1 MSEVDAELAQ
11 IGAVL
16 VEERVLRRI
25 IKSHRRLRGVGLQVP
40 HEQCYEL
47 PRDELATFV
56 EADEVA
62 IDLATLP
69 DRVVLISNG
78 RDKLTSPETWTA
90 AWRSIFHAKI
100 HQAFEERLE
109 SRRLTLA
116 AIRERIN
123 RVGQT
128 EFDEIRSVL
137 KQEDLLLPQPG
148 GLAARASTDD
158 VITYV
163 EFVALYLELREF
175 APQAIDRTFPALFD
189 TERVDLTIALD
200 LDAKAILAAA
210 RPPRAPETPLIAA
223 QRAEEEADTRA
234 AIISE
239 SAKRSAHKAALS
251 AREKGNRS
259 RAAILHYRAG
269 MDTAGESDI
278 TELVNRLCRA
288 LTLSDSEL
296 ASASASLVALGSEV
310 SEESRRAWVA
320 ALRPVA
326 EFAARQSSLR
336 FSVGARLLY
345 DLQAAIIVADREV
358 KVVDFFTWALSLGKT
373 AIVRELPA
381 TREVKIAK
389 HIHAAVAKIP
399 ACGVPSDELTEAL
412 HEIRERADTNVRA
425 VMRPKIEAAL
435 DQVDLHPHSLP
446 ERVGEKKLIDELL
459 DRAVAVGRLNIGN
472 LRDALSK
479 NDLKTNDLELRE
491 LKTGDQLLRADDL
504 LSKSMDGVYRR
515 GEQYMRYLQKL
526 SSLLFG
532 TKIGRFLSL
541 YLLLPALGALGV
553 IEGLQH
559 TAIKLIELTI
569 ADREIHISTPTTL
582 ISTGVFIFLLLHVPP
597 FRRLMTWVGL
607 KLWWLIKILF
617 WVGPL
622 AIWRHPIASAYFA
635 SRAHRWVIRPA
646 LLGGIAWLCV
656 PADRV
661 VPGIDVPLDY
671 AIAGGAV
678 IAFALAMNTRVWR
691 VAEERVGD
699 WTVRSGRHV
708 TTRLIPGA
716 VRLIIEIFAK
726 LVDRFDR
733 GIYRVDEWL
742 RFRKGQSGIVV
753 VIKGALGAIWFVI
766 TYILRIYINL
776 LIEPTVN
783 PVKHFPVVTVAA
795 KLIIPILPALV
806 EGITNFTKPLFGTFA
821 GAFAVFTVGVIPG
834 FAGFLVWEFKEN
846 WRLYRATRTKAL
858 MPQGIGHHGES
869 MVRFMKPGFHSGTIP
884 KLFTKLR
891 RAAWKDDERGVAKH
905 REGLHHVEEAVAT
918 FVDRQLVSMLNEV
931 PAFKP
936 TDVAVA
942 HVEIGSNRVQFEMVC
957 PSINNEPMKVR
968 FEQQSGWLVASI
980 PEPGW
985 IAALDDP
992 HRKILEIALTGFYKL
1007 SGVELVREQLETAL
1021 QGDGSAPPPYDIA
1034 DEGLL
1039 VWPAGAYD
1047 CEAVYDL
1054 RGKKLIPTMRGEK
1067 FDGGLPDLDKR
1078 HALFG
1083 REPLYWSVWS
1093 TAWQQIARGEPPMPL
1108 LVGPS
1113 LLPST

>member
-1 MSEVDAELAQ
+1 MSEADAELAQ

-25 IKSHRRLRGVGLQVP
+25 IKSHRKLRGVGLQVP

-47 PRDELATFV
+47 PRDELTKFV
-56 EADEVA
+56 EPDEVA
-62 IDLATLP
+62 LDLSTLP
-69 DRVVLISNG
+69 ERVVLISSV
-78 RDKLTSPETWTA
+78 RDKLLTAEAWTR
-90 AWRSIFHAKI
+90 AWRDIFHAKV
-100 HQAFEERLE
+100 HQAFEERLGN
-109 SRRLTLA
+109 RRLTLA

-137 KQEDLLLPQPG
+137 KQEDLLLPSPG
-148 GLAARASTDD
+148 GIAARAATDD

-189 TERVDLTIALD
+189 TERVDQTIALD
-200 LDAKAILAAA
+200 LDAKAILAAS

-239 SAKRSAHKAALS
+239 SAKRSAHKAALA

-269 MDTAGESDI
+269 LDTAGEGDI
-278 TELVNRLCRA
+278 AELVNRLIRA
-288 LTLSDSEL
+288 L
-296 ASASASLVALGSEV
+296 SLKDATAEV
-310 SEESRRAWVA
+310 SAETKAKWVA
-320 ALRPVA
+320 ALQPVA

-358 KVVDFFTWALSLGKT
+358 KVVDFFAWALSFGKQK
-373 AIVRELPA
+373 IVRELPA

-399 ACGVPSDELTEAL
+399 ACGVPSEELTEAL
-412 HEIRERADTNVRA
+412 HEIRDRADDNVRT

-459 DRAVAVGRLNIGN
+459 DRAVSVGRLNIGN

-479 NDLKTNDLELRE
+479 NDLKANDLELRE
-491 LKTGDQLLRADDL
+491 LKTGDQLLRADDIL
-504 LSKSMDGVYRR
+504 ATSMDGVYRR
-515 GEQYMRYLQKL
+515 GEQYMRFLQKL

-532 TKIGRFLSL
+532 TPIGRFLSL
-541 YLLLPALGALGV
+541 YLFLPALGALGV
-553 IEGLQH
+553 IEGLNH
-559 TAIKLIELTI
+559 TVGLLIGKLTGHHPE
-569 ADREIHISTPTTL
+569 ISTPTTL
-582 ISTGVFIFLLLHVPP
+582 IGTGVFLFFLIHIVP

-607 KLWWLIKILF
+607 KLWWLLKLLC

-622 AIWRHPIASAYFA
+622 AIWRHHIASAYFA

-661 VPGIDVPLDY
+661 VPGIELPLDI
-671 AIAGGAV
+671 AIAGVAV

-691 VAEERVGD
+691 IAEERVGD
-699 WTVRSGRHV
+699 WAVRSGRHV
-708 TTRLIPGA
+708 TTRLIPGL
-716 VRLIIEIFAK
+716 VRLTIEIFAK
-726 LVDRFDR
+726 LVERFDR

-742 RFRKGQSGIVV
+742 RFRKGQSGVIV
-753 VIKGALGAIWFVI
+753 VIKGVLGAIWFVI

-776 LIEPTVN
+776 FVEPTVN
-783 PVKHFPVVTVAA
+783 PIKHFPVVTVAA
-795 KLIIPILPALV
+795 KLILPIIKPLL
-806 EGITNFTKPLFGTFA
+806 EGITNATEPLFGAFALTFA
-821 GAFAVFTVGVIPG
+821 TFTVLVLPG
-834 FAGFLVWEFKEN
+834 LAGFLVWELKEN
-846 WRLYRATRTKAL
+846 WRLYRATRSKAL
-858 MPQGIGHHGES
+858 HPQVIGHHGES
-869 MVRFMKPGFHSGTIP
+869 MVAFMKPGFHSGTIP
-884 KLFTKLR
+884 KLYTKLR
-891 RAAWKDDERGVAKH
+891 RAAWQDDERGVAKQ

-942 HVEIGSNRVQFEMVC
+942 HVEIGSNRVQFEMIC
-957 PSINNEPMKVR
+957 PSVGPEPMKVR

-985 IAALDDP
+985 IATLDDP

-1054 RGKKLIPTMRGEK
+1054 RGKRLIPTMRGEK

-1113 LLPST
+1113 LLPAV

>member
-1 MSEVDAELAQ
+1 MSEVDAELAG

-47 PRDELATFV
+47 PRDELTKFV
-56 EADEVA
+56 EDDEVA
-62 IDLATLP
+62 TDLAALP
-69 DRVVLISNG
+69 ARVVLIPSD
-78 RDKLTSPETWTA
+78 RDGLATPEAWTA

-123 RVGQT
+123 RIGQT

-148 GLAARASTDD
+148 GVAARASTDD

-175 APQAIDRTFPALFD
+175 APTAIDRTFPALFD
-189 TERVDLTIALD
+189 TQRVDQTIALD
-200 LDAKAILAAA
+200 LDPAELLAAS
-210 RPPRAPETPLIAA
+210 RPPRAPQTPLIAA
-223 QRAEEEADTRA
+223 QHAADEAASQVVRFNERDKKA
-234 AIISE
+234 
-239 SAKRSAHKAALS
+239 AHKAALGM
-251 AREKGNRS
+251 RDKGNRS

-269 MDTAGESDI
+269 LDTAGRTDI
-278 TELVNRLCRA
+278 TELVNRLTRA
-288 LTLSDSEL
+288 L
-296 ASASASLVALGSEV
+296 
-310 SEESRRAWVA
+310 
-320 ALRPVA
+320 ALRDGTTPSGAISEQTKESWATALQPVA
-326 EFAARQSSLR
+326 EYAARQSSLR

-345 DLQAAIIVADREV
+345 DLQAACVIADREV
-358 KVVDFFTWALSLGKT
+358 KVVDFFTWAFSLGKT
-373 AIVRELPA
+373 KIVRELPA

-389 HIHAAVAKIP
+389 FVHAAVAKIP
-399 ACGVPSDELTEAL
+399 ACGVPSSQLTDAL
-412 HEIRERADTNVRA
+412 HEMRDRADDNVRA

-435 DQVDLHPHSLP
+435 DQVELNPHSLP
-446 ERVGEKKLIDELL
+446 ELVGEKKAIDEML

-472 LRDALSK
+472 LRDAISK
-479 NDLKTNDLELRE
+479 NDLKANDLKLSE
-491 LKTGDQLLRADDL
+491 LKTGDQLLRADDI

-515 GEQYMRYLQKL
+515 GEQYMRFLQKF

-532 TKIGRFLSL
+532 TPVGRVLSL
-541 YLLLPALGALGV
+541 YLLLPVLGAVGV
-553 IEGLQH
+553 IEGLNH
-559 TAIKLIELTI
+559 TVGLLIAVITGHHPE
-569 ADREIHISTPTTL
+569 ISTPASL
-582 ISTGVFIFLLLHVPP
+582 IGTGIFIFLLLHIPP
-597 FRRLMTWVGL
+597 FRRLMIWVGL
-607 KLWWLIKILF
+607 KLWWLIKIVL

-622 AIWRHPIASAYFA
+622 ALWRHPIVSRYLG
-635 SRAHRWVIRPA
+635 SRAHRWAVRPA
-646 LLGGIAWLCV
+646 ILGGLVWLCT
-656 PADRV
+656 PADHEVPV
-661 VPGIDVPLDY
+661 VHVPLDLTV
-671 AIAGGAV
+671 AAAAV
-678 IAFALAMNTRVWR
+678 VVFALSMNTRVWR
-691 VAEERVGD
+691 IAEERVGD
-699 WTVRSGRHV
+699 AVVRSGRHV
-708 TTRLIPGA
+708 TTRLIPGV
-716 VRLIIEIFAK
+716 VRLTIEIFAK
-726 LVDRFDR
+726 LVERFDR

-742 RFRKGQSGIVV
+742 RFRKGQSTIIV
-753 VIKGALGAIWFVI
+753 VIKGTLGAFWFLI

-776 LIEPTVN
+776 FVEPTVN
-783 PVKHFPVVTVAA
+783 PIKHFPVVTVAA
-795 KLIIPILPALV
+795 KLIIPIIQPLL
-806 EGITNFTKPLFGTFA
+806 EGITNLTKPLFGTGGA
-821 GAFAVFTVGVIPG
+821 VAFATFTVLVLPG
-834 FAGFLVWEFKEN
+834 LAGFLVWEFKEN
-846 WRLYRATRTKAL
+846 WKLYRATRAKQLHA
-858 MPQGIGHHGES
+858 QAIGHHGES
-869 MVRFMKPGFHSGTIP
+869 MVAFMKPGFHSGTIP
-884 KLFTKLR
+884 KLYTKLR
-891 RAAWKDDERGVAKH
+891 RGAWRNDERSVAKH
-905 REGLHHVEEAVAT
+905 REGLHHVEEAVMT

-931 PAFKP
+931 PAFTP

-942 HVEIGSNRVQFEMVC
+942 HVEIGSNRVQFELAC
-957 PSINNEPMKVR
+957 PSVGPEHMKVR

-985 IAALDDP
+985 IAALDDN
-992 HRKILEIALTGFYKL
+992 HRKIFEIALTGFYKL
-1007 SGVELVREQLETAL
+1007 SGVELVREQLESAL

-1054 RGKKLIPTMRGEK
+1054 HGKKLVPTMRGEK

-1113 LLPST
+1113 LLPPR

>member
-1 MSEVDAELAQ
+1 MSEADAELAQ
-11 IGAVL
+11 VGAVL

-25 IKSHRRLRGVGLQVP
+25 IKSHRKLRGVGLQVP

-47 PRDELATFV
+47 PRDELTKFV
-56 EADEVA
+56 EPDEVA
-62 IDLATLP
+62 LDLSTLP
-69 DRVVLISNG
+69 ERVVLISSV
-78 RDKLTSPETWTA
+78 RDKLNNPEAWTR
-90 AWRSIFHAKI
+90 AWRDIFHAKV
-100 HQAFEERLE
+100 HQAFEERLGN
-109 SRRLTLA
+109 RRLTLA

-137 KQEDLLLPQPG
+137 KQEDLLLPSPG
-148 GLAARASTDD
+148 GIAARAATDD

-189 TERVDLTIALD
+189 TERVDQTIALD
-200 LDAKAILAAA
+200 LDAKAILAAS

-239 SAKRSAHKAALS
+239 SAKRSAHKAALA

-269 MDTAGESDI
+269 LDTAGEGDI
-278 TELVNRLCRA
+278 AELVNRLIRA
-288 LTLSDSEL
+288 L
-296 ASASASLVALGSEV
+296 SLKDATAEV
-310 SEESRRAWVA
+310 SPETKAKWVA
-320 ALRPVA
+320 ALQPVA

-358 KVVDFFTWALSLGKT
+358 KVVDFFAWALSLGKQK
-373 AIVRELPA
+373 IVRELPA

-399 ACGVPSDELTEAL
+399 ACGVPSEELTEAL
-412 HEIRERADTNVRA
+412 HEIRDRADDNVRT

-459 DRAVAVGRLNIGN
+459 DRAVSVGRLNIGN

-479 NDLKTNDLELRE
+479 NDLKANDLELRE
-491 LKTGDQLLRADDL
+491 LKTGDQLLRADDIL
-504 LSKSMDGVYRR
+504 ATSMDGVYRR
-515 GEQYMRYLQKL
+515 GEQYMRFLQKL

-532 TKIGRFLSL
+532 TPIGRFLSL
-541 YLLLPALGALGV
+541 YLFLPALGALGV
-553 IEGLQH
+553 IEGLNH
-559 TAIKLIELTI
+559 TVGLLIGKLTGHHPE
-569 ADREIHISTPTTL
+569 ISTPTTL
-582 ISTGVFIFLLLHVPP
+582 IGTGVFLFFLIHIVP

-607 KLWWLIKILF
+607 KLWWLLKLLC

-622 AIWRHPIASAYFA
+622 AIWRHHIASAYFA

-661 VPGIDVPLDY
+661 VPGIELPLD
-671 AIAGGAV
+671 IAVAGVAV

-691 VAEERVGD
+691 IAEERVGD
-699 WTVRSGRHV
+699 WAVRSGRHV
-708 TTRLIPGA
+708 TTRLIPGL
-716 VRLIIEIFAK
+716 VRLTIEIFAK
-726 LVDRFDR
+726 LVERFDR

-742 RFRKGQSGIVV
+742 RFRKGQSGVIV
-753 VIKGALGAIWFVI
+753 VIKGVLGAIWFVI

-776 LIEPTVN
+776 FVEPTVN
-783 PVKHFPVVTVAA
+783 PIKHFPVVTVAA
-795 KLIIPILPALV
+795 KLILPIIKPLL
-806 EGITNFTKPLFGTFA
+806 EGITNATEPLFGAFALTFA
-821 GAFAVFTVGVIPG
+821 TFTVLVLPG
-834 FAGFLVWEFKEN
+834 LAGFLVWELKEN
-846 WRLYRATRTKAL
+846 WRLYRATRSKAL
-858 MPQGIGHHGES
+858 HPQVIGHHGES
-869 MVRFMKPGFHSGTIP
+869 MVAFMKPGFHSGTIP
-884 KLFTKLR
+884 KLYTKLR
-891 RAAWKDDERGVAKH
+891 RAAWQDDERGVAKQ

-942 HVEIGSNRVQFEMVC
+942 HVEIGSNRVQFEMIC
-957 PSINNEPMKVR
+957 PSVGPDPMKVR

-985 IAALDDP
+985 IAALDDA

-1054 RGKKLIPTMRGEK
+1054 RGKRLIPTMRGEK

-1113 LLPST
+1113 LLPAV

>member
-47 PRDELATFV
+47 PRDELTKFV

-62 IDLATLP
+62 IDLSTLP
-69 DRVVLISNG
+69 ERVVLISSV
-78 RDKLTSPETWTA
+78 RDKLNHPEAWTR
-90 AWRSIFHAKI
+90 AWRDIFHAKV
-100 HQAFEERLE
+100 HQAFEERLGT
-109 SRRLTLA
+109 RRLTLA

-137 KQEDLLLPQPG
+137 KQEDLLLPAPG
-148 GLAARASTDD
+148 GIAARAATDD

-189 TERVDLTIALD
+189 TERVDQTIALD

-210 RPPRAPETPLIAA
+210 RPPRAPETPLFAA

-269 MDTAGESDI
+269 LDTAGEGDI
-278 TELVNRLCRA
+278 AELVNRLTRA
-288 LTLSDSEL
+288 L
-296 ASASASLVALGSEV
+296 SLEDAPAEIPA
-310 SEESRRAWVA
+310 ETKATWVA
-320 ALRPVA
+320 ALQPVA

-373 AIVRELPA
+373 KIVRELPA

-399 ACGVPSDELTEAL
+399 SCGVPSEELTEAL
-412 HEIRERADTNVRA
+412 HQIRDRADDNVRA

-479 NDLKTNDLELRE
+479 NDLKANDLELRE
-491 LKTGDQLLRADDL
+491 LKTGDQLLRADDIL
-504 LSKSMDGVYRR
+504 AKSMDGVYRR
-515 GEQYMRYLQKL
+515 GEQYMRYLQKF

-532 TKIGRFLSL
+532 TPIGRFLSL
-541 YLLLPALGALGV
+541 YLFLPALGALGV

-559 TAIKLIELTI
+559 TVIKLIELTI
-569 ADREIHISTPTTL
+569 AHREIHISTPPTL

-635 SRAHRWVIRPA
+635 SRTHRWVIRPA
-646 LLGGIAWLCV
+646 ILGGIAWLCV
-656 PADRV
+656 PADREI
-661 VPGIDVPLDY
+661 PFIGIPLDFV
-671 AIAGGAV
+671 IAGTALF
-678 IAFALAMNTRVWR
+678 AFALAMNTRVWR

-708 TTRLIPGA
+708 TTRLLPGA
-716 VRLIIEIFAK
+716 VKLILELFAK
-726 LVDRFDR
+726 LIERFDR

-742 RFRKGQSGIVV
+742 RFRKGQSTIVV
-753 VIKGALGAIWFVI
+753 VVKGVIGAVWFLI
-766 TYILRIYINL
+766 TYILRLYINL
-776 LIEPTVN
+776 FVEPTVN
-783 PVKHFPVVTVAA
+783 PIKHFPVVTVAA
-795 KLIIPILPALV
+795 KLIIPIIPSLIDV
-806 EGITNFTKPLFGTFA
+806 ITSATDPLFGTFA
-821 GAFAVFTVGVIPG
+821 KAFAVFTVGVIPG
-834 FAGFLVWEFKEN
+834 LAGFLVWELKEN
-846 WRLYRATRTKAL
+846 WRLYRATRPKQL
-858 MPQGIGHHGES
+858 HPQAIGHHGES
-869 MVRFMKPGFHSGTIP
+869 MVAFMKPGFHSGTIP
-884 KLFTKLR
+884 KLYTKLR
-891 RAAWKDDERGVAKH
+891 RAAWQDDERGVAKQH
-905 REGLHHVEEAVAT
+905 EGLHHVEEAVAT

-985 IAALDDP
+985 IAALDDA

-1047 CEAVYDL
+1047 CEAIYDL
-1054 RGKKLIPTMRGEK
+1054 RGKRLIPTMRGEK

-1113 LLPST
+1113 LLPAA

>member
-25 IKSHRRLRGVGLQVP
+25 IKSHRKLRGVGLQVP

-47 PRDELATFV
+47 PRDELTTFV

-62 IDLATLP
+62 IALTTLP
-69 DRVVLISNG
+69 ERVVLISSE
-78 RDKLTSPETWTA
+78 RDKLNTPEAWTA

-100 HQAFEERLE
+100 HQAFEERLG

-137 KQEDLLLPQPG
+137 KQEDLLLPPPG
-148 GLAARASTDD
+148 GIAARASTDD

-163 EFVALYLELREF
+163 EFVALYLELSEF

-189 TERVDLTIALD
+189 TERVDQTIALD

-210 RPPRAPETPLIAA
+210 RPPHAPQTPLIAA
-223 QRAEEEADTRA
+223 HRAEEEADTRVA
-234 AIISE
+234 PISE
-239 SAKRSAHKAALS
+239 GARRSAHKAALS

-269 MDTAGESDI
+269 LDTAGEGDVA
-278 TELVNRLCRA
+278 ELVNRLTRA
-288 LTLSDSEL
+288 LSLKDAPIEL
-296 ASASASLVALGSEV
+296 PAETKAK
-310 SEESRRAWVA
+310 WTA
-320 ALRPVA
+320 ALQPVA

-358 KVVDFFTWALSLGKT
+358 KVVDFFTWALSLGKQK
-373 AIVRELPA
+373 IVRELPA

-389 HIHAAVAKIP
+389 QIHAAVAKIP

-412 HEIRERADTNVRA
+412 HEIRDRADDNVRA

-446 ERVGEKKLIDELL
+446 ELVGEKKLIDELL

-479 NDLKTNDLELRE
+479 NDLKANDLELRE
-491 LKTGDQLLRADDL
+491 LKNGDQLLRADDI

-553 IEGLQH
+553 IEGLNH
-559 TAIKLIELTI
+559 TVGLLIGIITG
-569 ADREIHISTPTTL
+569 HHPTISTPTTL
-582 ISTGVFIFLLLHVPP
+582 IGTGVFIFLLLHVPP
-597 FRRLMTWVGL
+597 FRRLMIWAGL
-607 KLWWLIKILF
+607 KLWWLIKVLF

-622 AIWRHPIASAYFA
+622 ALWRHPLASAYFA
-635 SRAHRWVIRPA
+635 SRAHRLVIRPA

-661 VPGIDVPLDY
+661 VPGIDVSLDY
-671 AIAGGAV
+671 VIAGGAV
-678 IAFALAMNTRVWR
+678 IASALAMNTRVWR
-691 VAEERVGD
+691 VAEERIGD
-699 WTVRSGRHV
+699 AAVRSGRHL
-708 TTRLIPGA
+708 TTRMIPGL
-716 VRLIIEIFAK
+716 VRLTIEIFAK
-726 LVDRFDR
+726 LVERFDR

-742 RFRKGQSGIVV
+742 RFRKGQSTVIV
-753 VIKGALGAIWFVI
+753 VIKGVLGAFWFLI

-776 LIEPTVN
+776 FVEPTIN

-795 KLIIPILPALV
+795 KLILPIIKPLGEA
-806 EGITNFTKPLFGTFA
+806 ITEFSEPLFGSGGA
-821 GAFAVFTVGVIPG
+821 VAFATFTVLVLPG
-834 FAGFLVWEFKEN
+834 LAGFLVWEFKEN
-846 WRLYRATRTKAL
+846 WRLYRATRPKQL
-858 MPQGIGHHGES
+858 HPQSIGHHGES
-869 MVRFMKPGFHSGTIP
+869 MVAFMKPGFHSGTIP
-884 KLFTKLR
+884 KLYTKLR
-891 RAAWKDDERGVAKH
+891 RAAWQDDERGVAKQH
-905 REGLHHVEEAVAT
+905 EGLHHVEETVAT

-936 TDVAVA
+936 TDVAVT
-942 HVEIGSNRVQFEMVC
+942 HVDIGSNRVQFEMVC
-957 PSINNEPMKVR
+957 PSINTEPMKVR

-985 IAALDDP
+985 ISALDDP

-1054 RGKKLIPTMRGEK
+1054 RGKKLLPTMRGEK

-1083 REPLYWSVWS
+1083 REPLYWTVWS
-1093 TAWQQIARGEPPMPL
+1093 TAWQQIARGDPPMPL

-1113 LLPST
+1113 LLPAT

>member
-1 MSEVDAELAQ
+1 MSEVDTELAQ
-11 IGAVL
+11 LGAVL

-25 IKSHRRLRGVGLQVP
+25 IKNHRRLRGVGLQVP

-47 PRDELATFV
+47 PRDDLSKFV

-62 IDLATLP
+62 LDLSTLP
-69 DRVVLISNG
+69 DRVVLISSD
-78 RDKLTSPETWTA
+78 RDKLTEPEAWTA

-148 GLAARASTDD
+148 GVAARAATDD

-189 TERVDLTIALD
+189 TERVDQTIALD

-210 RPPRAPETPLIAA
+210 RPPRAPQTPLIAA
-223 QRAEEEADTRA
+223 QRAEKAGWEKSRA

-251 AREKGNRS
+251 ARDKGNRS

-269 MDTAGESDI
+269 LDTAGEGDVA
-278 TELVNRLCRA
+278 ELVNRLTRA
-288 LTLSDSEL
+288 LSLKDVASEI
-296 ASASASLVALGSEV
+296 SAETKAKWA
-310 SEESRRAWVA
+310 A
-320 ALRPVA
+320 ALHPVA

-358 KVVDFFTWALSLGKT
+358 KVVDFFTWALSFGKQK
-373 AIVRELPA
+373 IVRELPA

-389 HIHAAVAKIP
+389 HVHAAVAKIP

-412 HEIRERADTNVRA
+412 HEIRDRADDNVRA

-435 DQVDLHPHSLP
+435 DLVDLHPHSLP

-479 NDLKTNDLELRE
+479 NDLKANDLELRE
-491 LKTGDQLLRADDL
+491 LKTGDQLLKADDIL
-504 LSKSMDGVYRR
+504 AKSMDGVYRR

-553 IEGLQH
+553 IEGLNH
-559 TAIKLIELTI
+559 TVGLLIGIITG
-569 ADREIHISTPTTL
+569 HHPTISTPTTL
-582 ISTGVFIFLLLHVPP
+582 IGTGVFIFLLLHVPP
-597 FRRLMTWVGL
+597 FRRLMIWVGL
-607 KLWWLIKILF
+607 KLWSLIKLLF

-622 AIWRHPIASAYFA
+622 AVWRHPIVSAYLA
-635 SRAHRWVIRPA
+635 SRAHRWLIRPA
-646 LLGGIAWLCV
+646 LLGGIAWLFV
-656 PADRV
+656 PADHEVPV
-661 VPGIDVPLDY
+661 VGLPLDFVV
-671 AIAGGAV
+671 AGGSV

-691 VAEERVGD
+691 VAEERIGD
-699 WTVRSGRHV
+699 AAVRSSRHL
-708 TTRLIPGA
+708 TTRMIPGL
-716 VRLIIEIFAK
+716 VRLTIEIFAK
-726 LVDRFDR
+726 LVERFDR

-742 RFRKGQSGIVV
+742 RFRKGQSTVIV
-753 VIKGALGAIWFVI
+753 VIKGVLGAFWFLI

-776 LIEPTVN
+776 FVEPTVN

-795 KLIIPILPALV
+795 KLILPIIKPLGEA
-806 EGITNFTKPLFGTFA
+806 ITEFSEPLFGSGGA
-821 GAFAVFTVGVIPG
+821 VAFATFTVLVLPG
-834 FAGFLVWEFKEN
+834 LAGFLVWEFKEN
-846 WRLYRATRTKAL
+846 WRLYRATRSKQL
-858 MPQGIGHHGES
+858 HPQSIGHHGES
-869 MVRFMKPGFHSGTIP
+869 MVAFMKPGFHSGTIP
-884 KLFTKLR
+884 KLYTKLR
-891 RAAWKDDERGVAKH
+891 RAAWQDDEHGVAKH

-931 PAFKP
+931 SAFKP

-957 PSINNEPMKVR
+957 PSINNESMKVR

-992 HRKILEIALTGFYKL
+992 HRKIFEIALTGFYKL

-1047 CEAVYDL
+1047 CEAVYNL
-1054 RGKKLIPTMRGEK
+1054 RGKKLMPTMRGEK
-1067 FDGGLPDLDKR
+1067 FDGGGLPDLDKR

-1113 LLPST
+1113 LLPAA